1 MFTNGLN
8 LVNFELFQI
17 LYPDIVRV
25 NEIDCLFKAIGLLL
39 RQFGDRLFQITFEK
53 PEFCGLDT
61 EPMGITPVTV
71 THENTFLSFLPNNG
85 SEIHQERDTIA
96 IQPLT
101 ISFLLFYIIL
111 IVIQFLCLIWHRLKV
126 LNNL

>member
-1 MFTNGLN
+1 MKNFGTRWDS
-8 LVNFELFQI
+8 LVQSDSL
-17 LYPDIVRV
+17 RV
-25 NEIDCLFKAIGLLL
+25 NKIYWSFKAIGLLL

-61 EPMGITPVTV
+61 EPMGITAVTV
-71 THENTFLSFLPNNG
+71 THENTLLSFLPNNG
-85 SEIHQERDTIA
+85 SEIHQEKDTIA

-111 IVIQFLCLIWHRLKV
+111 IVIQFLCLIWHRLEI
-126 LNNL
+126 LYNF